1 MSLYGQQNAV
11 LDETY
16 GVNMEELV
24 ENFYYDD
31 IHRMSSDQIHEFC
44 EGEQAKALLERSVLK
59 KPTLMRLS
67 KEDDEKRRIKLA
79 CYQLAKDAKDPNW
92 DKMLKYRAL
101 WKKYRALVFKKYG
114 NKAARLAKV
123 SQKEYIKKA
132 AKEKATPE
140 QQRVQNAR

>member
-1 MSLYGQQNAV
+1 
-11 LDETY
+11 
-16 GVNMEELV
+16 
-24 ENFYYDD
+24 
-31 IHRMSSDQIHEFC
+31 MSSDQIHEFC

-101 WKKYRALVFKKYG
+101 WKKYRGIIFQKYS
-114 NKAARLAKV
+114 NKATRVARVA
-123 SQKEYIKKA
+123 QKEYLKKA
-132 AKEKATPE
+132 RSGAAQDDKK
-140 QQRVQNAR
+140 

>member
-16 GVNMEELV
+16 GVNMQELV
-24 ENFYYDD
+24 ETFYYDD
-31 IHRMSSDQIHEFC
+31 LHRMSSDQIHEFC
-44 EGEQAKALLERSVLK
+44 EGEHAKALLERSVLR

-67 KEDDEKRRIKLA
+67 REDDEKRRIKLA

-101 WKKYRALVFKKYG
+101 WKKYRGLIFKKY
-114 NKAARLAKV
+114 ATRATRIARIA
-123 SQKEYIKKA
+123 QKQYIK
-132 AKEKATPE
+132 
-140 QQRVQNAR
+140 NARTEQNRPSDTAK